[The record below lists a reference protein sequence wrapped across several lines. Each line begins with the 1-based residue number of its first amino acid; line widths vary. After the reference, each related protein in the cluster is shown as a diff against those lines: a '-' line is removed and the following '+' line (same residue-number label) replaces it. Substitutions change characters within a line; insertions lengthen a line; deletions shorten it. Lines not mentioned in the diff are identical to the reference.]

1 MSLESFKSFRWV
13 YNLYIKGFCFGF
25 WNFIEFLREFLIF
38 QQPLLSE
45 SCNVRS
51 VSRIWTISM
60 KKWGCLE
67 AVNFALFISL
77 GCKHYESVKEAC
89 SSWML
94 SLKKASFSEQASV
107 AAAACIRDP
116 YILCITCQL
125 YSTGTYVTSM
135 FVFVCNASTGTT
147 NRCCLH
153 PCYKTY
159 SRWASVMTAW

>member
-13 YNLYIKGFCFGF
+13 YNLYIKGFCFCF

-135 FVFVCNASTGTT
+135 FVFVCDASTGTT

-159 SRWASVMTAW
+159 SGWASVMTAW